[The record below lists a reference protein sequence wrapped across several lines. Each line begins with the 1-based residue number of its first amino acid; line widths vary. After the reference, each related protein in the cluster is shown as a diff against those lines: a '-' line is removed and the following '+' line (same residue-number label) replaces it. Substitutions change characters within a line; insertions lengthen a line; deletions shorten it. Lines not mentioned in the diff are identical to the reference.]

1 MNRRLF
7 LAGLPVVLAAGCGF
21 QLRQLEGMPFS
32 TLYLD
37 APNGS
42 PVAQRILAALK
53 ASRSTRLVASASEA
67 EAVLKI
73 EKEEHTKAILSLS
86 GAGRVIEYRVSL
98 NLVYSISGKNKRVL
112 AEPETIDLSRDMT
125 YSDTDL
131 LAKNAEEKLLYSDM
145 DDNAALR
152 IIRRMQALSPA
163 TALEHPG

>member
-1 MNRRLF
+1 MNRRFF
-7 LAGLPVVLAAGCGF
+7 LAALPVAFAAGCGF

-37 APNGS
+37 TPNGS

-53 ASRSTRLVASASEA
+53 ASRSTHLVASATEA

-73 EKEEHTKAILSLS
+73 EKEDRTKSILSLS
-86 GAGRVIEYRVSL
+86 GAGRVIEYRLGL
-98 NLVYSISGKNKRVL
+98 NLVYSISGKNKRLL

-125 YSDTDL
+125 YSDSDL
-131 LAKNAEEKLLYSDM
+131 LAKDAEEKLLYSDM

-152 IIRRMQALSPA
+152 IIRRMQALSSA
-163 TALEHPG
+163 TSVEHPG

>member
-21 QLRQLEGMPFS
+21 QLRRLEGMPFS

-37 APNGS
+37 VPKGS

-73 EKEEHTKAILSLS
+73 EKEDRTKAILSLS

-98 NLVYSISGKNKRVL
+98 NLVYSISDKNKRVL

>member
-7 LAGLPVVLAAGCGF
+7 LAGLPVALAAGCGF

-37 APNGS
+37 APTGS

-53 ASRSTRLVASASEA
+53 ASRSTHLVASASEA

-73 EKEEHTKAILSLS
+73 EKEERTKAILSLS
-86 GAGRVIEYRVSL
+86 GAGRVIEYRVGL
-98 NLVYSISGKNKRVL
+98 NLVYSISGKDKRLL

-125 YSDTDL
+125 YSDTDQ
-131 LAKNAEEKLLYSDM
+131 LAKNAEEKLLYRDM

-152 IIRRMQALSPA
+152 IIRRMQALSSA
-163 TALEHPG
+163 TVVEHPG